1 MKTIIAGSRGIID
14 YFVLLQAIKD
24 YPFSITSV
32 VSGCAKGVDTLG
44 EQYAQENNLKLY
56 KFPADWSTYGK
67 RAGYIRNAE
76 MAENADALLAIWDGE
91 SRGTKHMIDIARAKG
106 LEVYVYMVNNA

>member
-1 MKTIIAGSRGIID
+1 MKTIIAGSREITD
-14 YFVLLQAIKD
+14 YAVLLQAIKGC
-24 YPFSITSV
+24 PFPITSV
-32 VSGCAKGVDTLG
+32 VSGCARGVDTLG

-76 MAENADALLAIWDGE
+76 MADNAEALLAVWDGN
-91 SRGTKHMIDIARAKG
+91 SRGTKHMINTAIQKG
-106 LEVYVYMVNNA
+106 LEVHVYMHRK

>member
-1 MKTIIAGSRGIID
+1 MKTIIAGSREITD
-14 YFVLLQAIKD
+14 YAVLLQAIKGC
-24 YPFSITSV
+24 PFPITSV
-32 VSGCAKGVDTLG
+32 VSGCARGVDTLG

-76 MAENADALLAIWDGE
+76 MADNAEALLAVWDGN
-91 SRGTKHMIDIARAKG
+91 SRGTKHMINTAIQKG
-106 LEVYVYMVNNA
+106 MEVHIYMYRK

>member
-1 MKTIIAGSRGIID
+1 MKTIIAGSRGITD

-24 YPFSITSV
+24 CPFSITSV
-32 VSGCAKGVDTLG
+32 VSGCAKGIDTLG
-44 EQYAQENNLKLY
+44 EQYAQENSLKLY

-76 MAENADALLAIWDGE
+76 MADNAEALLAIWDGN
-91 SRGTKHMIDIARAKG
+91 SRGTKHMINTAIQKG
-106 LEVYVYMVNNA
+106 LEVHIYMYRK